1 MWAPEIHIV
10 NNKYHIYYSAKN
22 QITGWH
28 ALGLAIS
35 ENPLGP
41 YTDYGKPILERNSE
55 MGIID
60 VHWFK
65 DPNTQKSY
73 LLWKENNWP
82 FWPSEIY
89 IRRIDEN
96 GITFRPEWP
105 AKSILKAKFFDEWY
119 CVEAPWMIYR

>member
-1 MWAPEIHIV
+1 
-10 NNKYHIYYSAKN
+10 
-22 QITGWH
+22 
-28 ALGLAIS
+28 
-35 ENPLGP
+35 
-41 YTDYGKPILERNSE
+41 

-65 DPNTQKSY
+65 DPNTQISY

-89 IRRIDEN
+89 IRRIEEN

-119 CVEAPWMIYR
+119 CVEAPWMIYRSLRSNFSLQSTVYSCLLNSKTEFRFNKN

>member
-1 MWAPEIHIV
+1 
-10 NNKYHIYYSAKN
+10 
-22 QITGWH
+22 
-28 ALGLAIS
+28 
-35 ENPLGP
+35 
-41 YTDYGKPILERNSE
+41 

-89 IRRIDEN
+89 IRRIEEN

-105 AKSILKAKFFDEWY
+105 AKSILKAKFFNEWY
-119 CVEAPWMIYR
+119 CVEAPWMIYRYSSMTQLLSHTIAHFTGSSFMLKANNQPYKKILDLAFS

>member
-1 MWAPEIHIV
+1 
-10 NNKYHIYYSAKN
+10 
-22 QITGWH
+22 
-28 ALGLAIS
+28 
-35 ENPLGP
+35 
-41 YTDYGKPILERNSE
+41 

-89 IRRIDEN
+89 IRRIEEN

-105 AKSILKAKFFDEWY
+105 AKSILKAKFLDEWY
-119 CVEAPWMIYR
+119 CVEAPLLSNPVTENPQRPRQSTAKIKICHFFWA